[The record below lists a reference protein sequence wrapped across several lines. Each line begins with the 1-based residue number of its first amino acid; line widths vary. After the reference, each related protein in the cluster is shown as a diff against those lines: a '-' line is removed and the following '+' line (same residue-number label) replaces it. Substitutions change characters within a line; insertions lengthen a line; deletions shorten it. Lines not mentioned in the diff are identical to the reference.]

1 MHHAEGEAKKCEQF
15 CTDFGFLLKE
25 MGAITRA
32 LAADTHGKDMLHVVK
47 VKCED
52 LDNLDHFK
60 RMLRRGFEVPSPNP
74 PPPPP
79 SGDLEVAV

>member
-1 MHHAEGEAKKCEQF
+1 
-15 CTDFGFLLKE
+15 

-52 LDNLDHFK
+52 L
-60 RMLRRGFEVPSPNP
+60 V
-74 PPPPP
+74 
-79 SGDLEVAV
+79 V